1 MNRIPLYRQRA
12 PWLTG
17 GVVVLGLAVVAVLVA
32 WLWRPS
38 KTAQVVPAPL
48 AASAP
53 VAAAPDDAQA
63 APSKARRTLAQS
75 GQWSALSAG
84 DQSILAPLKDDW
96 AELSVDQRLKWLDLS
111 LRFPAM
117 MVDEQQRV
125 QDRMAQWARMSSAE
139 RGAARLIFQE
149 TRQLSQKDRL
159 EQWEAYQGLDPE
171 EKKELAVKAQA
182 ATQVPAVPKRSDN
195 SGPVPKSNAGAA
207 ESVAAVGVV
216 ARPVGGTLVQAPV
229 GATTRLVTQ
238 VPTGPAAVAGGPK
251 IATQA
256 GAVDPVTL
264 LPQARASRPA
274 GSTEPSAG
282 SADESIPPA
291 SADTVPTAPTL
302 PAGPSTVPSGGTP

>member
-1 MNRIPLYRQRA
+1 MNRIPLYRQRD
-12 PWLTG
+12 PWLTAA
-17 GVVVLGLAVVAVLVA
+17 VAVLGLAVVAVLVA

-38 KTAQVVPAPL
+38 KTVQAVPAPL

-53 VAAAPDDAQA
+53 VAAAPDGAQA
-63 APSKARRTLAQS
+63 APAKARRALAVS
-75 GQWSALSAG
+75 GHWASLSAG

-96 AELSVDQRLKWLDLS
+96 ADLSVDQRLKWLDLS
-111 LRFPAM
+111 LRFPSMA
-117 MVDEQQRV
+117 VDEQQRV
-125 QDRMAQWARMSSAE
+125 QERMAQWARMSSAE

-159 EQWEAYQGLDPE
+159 EQWEAYKGLAPD

-182 ATQVPAVPKRSDN
+182 AAQSPAVPRRTEN

-207 ESVAAVGVV
+207 EAVAGAGTV
-216 ARPVGGTLVQAPV
+216 ARPMGGTLVQAPM

-238 VPTGPAAVAGGPK
+238 VPTTAAAPATGPK

-256 GAVDPVTL
+256 GAVDPITL

-274 GSTEPSAG
+274 ANGEPAAS
-282 SADESIPPA
+282 SADEVVPPA
-291 SADTVPTAPTL
+291 SADQPPATPGGTTTVPT
-302 PAGPSTVPSGGTP
+302 GGNP